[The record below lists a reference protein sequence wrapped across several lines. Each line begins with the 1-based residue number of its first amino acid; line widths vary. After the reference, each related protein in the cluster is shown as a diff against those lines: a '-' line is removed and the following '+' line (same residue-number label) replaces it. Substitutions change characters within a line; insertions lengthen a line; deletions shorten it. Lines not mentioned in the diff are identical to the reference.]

1 MILGYVYGHD
11 ETISRF
17 VAELIPTVRGRG
29 FGNCKTIGIV
39 EGGLLIAGLVYH
51 NWDPGAGVIE
61 MSGAA
66 LPGHFWL
73 TRETIRHMYQ
83 YPFIGCSCQMVV
95 QRTPAEDERLL
106 YMLLRYDYT
115 LHKIPRLF
123 GYDKDGVIC
132 CLTREAWEA
141 NRFNKR
147 LRHHEPQLIEA
158 A

>member
-1 MILGYVYGHD
+1 MVLQYVFNRSD
-11 ETISRF
+11 VVAPF
-17 VAELIPTVRGRG
+17 VASLIPSCRERG
-29 FGNCKTIGIV
+29 FGRCATIGIV

-51 NWDPGAGVIE
+51 NYDPDAGVIE
-61 MSGAA
+61 ISGAA

-73 TRETIRHMYQ
+73 TRETIRQMYH
-83 YPFIGCSCQMVV
+83 YPFNVCRCQMVI
-95 QRTPAEDERLL
+95 QRTAAEDERLL

-123 GYDKDGVIC
+123 GRDKDGVLC

-147 LRHHEPQLIEA
+147 FKHHEPQLSEA

>member
-1 MILGYVYGHD
+1 MVLNYVYGHD
-11 ETISRF
+11 EVISQF
-17 VAELIPTVRGRG
+17 VAQMIPSVRGRG
-29 FGNCKTIGIV
+29 FGNCKAIGIV
-39 EGGLLIAGLVYH
+39 EGGMLIAGLVYH
-51 NWDPGAGVIE
+51 NYDPGAGVIE
-61 MSGAA
+61 ISGAA
-66 LPGHFWL
+66 LPGQFWL

-83 YPFIGCSCQMVV
+83 YPFLVCGCQMVV

-123 GYDKDGVIC
+123 GHDKDGVIC

-141 NRFNKR
+141 NSFNKR
-147 LRHHEPQLIEA
+147 LKHHEPQLSEA